1 MDFFDDENG
10 VDIDGQLTRTDLKS
24 LFAYR
29 FFVTGL
35 WIDMNEAANFCPF
48 PCPDPEA
55 YAAANRFPPRRPFVR
70 SQPRVIPGFPPEF
83 QPGASNATPD
93 SLPYNDPNLAPA
105 ASVSQPTKLKRQTTE
120 FGEEL
125 DTPLGFPGRNL
136 LEPPYRIQN
145 AATEQDYGG
154 LSNKTLNTDLHHEN
168 GLAELDVHNLY
179 GTMMSE
185 TSRGAMLA
193 RRPGLRP
200 LVVTR
205 STFAGAGRY
214 VAKWLGDN
222 LSTWEQYRKQIHGML
237 EFNALFQ
244 VPMVGS
250 DVCGFGGN
258 TTELLCARWATLG
271 AFNPFYRNHNQD
283 SALPQGNYN
292 FPSYFAG
299 ICLVH
304 LWRG

>member
-1 MDFFDDENG
+1 
-10 VDIDGQLTRTDLKS
+10 
-24 LFAYR
+24 
-29 FFVTGL
+29 
-35 WIDMNEAANFCPF
+35 MNEAANFCPF

-125 DTPLGFPGRNL
+125 DTPLGLPGRNL

-154 LSNKTLNTDLHHEN
+154 LSNKTINTDLRHEN

-179 GTMMSE
+179 GAMMSE
-185 TSRGAMLA
+185 TSRDAMLA

-250 DVCGFGGN
+250 DVCGFGSN
-258 TTELLCARWATLG
+258 TTELLCARWAMLG

-283 SALPQGNYN
+283 TALPQGKCNSL
-292 FPSYFAG
+292 SYLVG
-299 ICLVH
+299 ICLIY
-304 LWRG
+304 LRRG